1 MKKIVAFFVVLLPL
15 IVTAQVRVAM
25 PTQSKSE
32 LEYRYDS
39 TKNVMPFVQYYVGQD
54 LFVMPAASAY
64 TAKHQVDNVF
74 GRGLKTTEAGT
85 SLDVKVPLSEV
96 QGRTLHVTGIEPNM
110 MRGSHIGDYLVMED
124 KETGENFYFRV
135 PSVKISFFPFVT
147 LGFKE
152 KFERE
157 NKDTKFVYRSYSL
170 NDFVTGEKM
179 DAHKTVWTFKEIIAM
194 PDVMKAGF
202 YLVDD
207 AGTAT
212 AVEEMSGFI
221 KESDIKSYVKKYGQA
236 MVDATLDGEIKK
248 GMPADLVRIAK
259 GQPEHINSASYGQ
272 QWVYKNQYIYI
283 KDGKVT
289 DWN

>member
-39 TKNVMPFVQYYVGQD
+39 TQNVMPFVQYYVGQD
-54 LFVMPAASAY
+54 LFVMPAASTY
-64 TAKHQVDNVF
+64 TAKHSVDNVF

-157 NKDTKFVYRSYSL
+157 NKDAKFVYRSYSL

-194 PDVMKAGF
+194 PDVMKAGY
-202 YLVDD
+202 YLVND
-207 AGTAT
+207 GGIAT
-212 AVEEMSGFI
+212 AVESMDNFI
-221 KESDIKSYVKKYGQA
+221 PKSDIDSYAKKYGKE
-236 MVDATLDGEIKK
+236 MVDAALDGEIKK
-248 GMPADLVRIAK
+248 GMPAGLVRIAK

-272 QWVYKNQYIYI
+272 QWVYKNMYIYI
-283 KDGKVT
+283 KNGKVT
-289 DWN
+289 GWN